1 MYAESN
7 LLSIFTPEG
16 RQDPFPALA
25 ELRRIDPVHHS
36 EALGTHVLT
45 RFADCQ
51 EVLTGPAFLVPDR
64 DWCAAALPDR
74 RADPGAEFLY
84 SSLLGTN
91 GADHS
96 RLRGLIAGALGARQV
111 AALRATTEK
120 ITEELLDGFAD
131 ATGSGGAANFQ
142 ELVGRPLPV
151 ALVGALIGV
160 PRAEQGRLEHLGRGA
175 GRLLEP
181 LRSPED
187 WARADR
193 AVAELREYF
202 ATLLRERRACP
213 ADDLASA
220 LLDQRRTV
228 DPPPTEREL
237 ADLLLLVF
245 VAGFETT
252 TGLLGTAVHALL
264 THPDQ
269 LDLVRADPGLVPAAV
284 EESLRWDSPVLMT
297 ERIAARP
304 VEVAGVAIP
313 RGGSVTAVLAAAN
326 RDPERHPEPDTF
338 TVRRPDHRPLSFSAG
353 PHYCPGAALARAEG
367 TALLGQ
373 LLHRFPKLT
382 LTGPPVRRAAVALR
396 SFDDL
401 PLATTG

>member
-1 MYAESN
+1 M
-7 LLSIFTPEG
+7 LTPEG
-16 RQDPFPALA
+16 RSDPYPALA
-25 ELRRIDPVHHS
+25 ALRLAAPVHRS
-36 EALGTHVLT
+36 AALGSHVLT

-64 DWCAAALPDR
+64 AWCAREVPDQR
-74 RADPGAEFLY
+74 GRPGADFFY

-91 GADHS
+91 GAEHARHR
-96 RLRGLIAGALGARQV
+96 RLIVGAFGARQV
-111 AALRATTEK
+111 AALQATTEK
-120 ITEELLDGFAD
+120 ITDELLDGFAD
-131 ATGSGGAANFQ
+131 ATASGGTADFQ

-160 PRAEQGRLEHLGRGA
+160 PGAEQGRLEQLGRGA

-193 AVAELREYF
+193 AVTELRAYF
-202 ATLLRERRACP
+202 TGLLAERRAAP

-220 LLDQRRTV
+220 LLDQCRAV
-228 DPPPTEREL
+228 DPPPTDLEL

-264 THPDQ
+264 THPEQ
-269 LDLVRADPGLVPAAV
+269 LALVRQDRALVPAAV
-284 EESLRWDSPVLMT
+284 EEALRWDSPVLMT
-297 ERIAARP
+297 ERLAARP
-304 VEVAGVAIP
+304 VTVAGVPIP
-313 RGGSVTAVLAAAN
+313 AGGSVTAVLAAAN
-326 RDPERHPEPDTF
+326 RDPQRHPDPDAF
-338 TVRRPDHRPLSFSAG
+338 SVRRPDHRALSFGHG
-353 PHYCPGAALARAEG
+353 PHHCPGAALATAEG
-367 TALLGQ
+367 TTLIARMLD
-373 LLHRFPKLT
+373 RFPALT
-382 LTGPPVRRAAVALR
+382 LAGPPVRRDAVALR
-396 SFDDL
+396 SFDVL